1 MEKLDTLC
9 EQTLSEIEKS
19 NDLQSLD
26 NIRVRIVGKKG
37 KITQLMKSLSTL
49 SLEEKKSFGKS
60 INLIKLKIIESI
72 ETKKASLEE
81 KLISEKIEN
90 EKLDVSLPVRN
101 YNPGTIHPV
110 TQTIE
115 EVVEIFKPMGFCVA
129 EGPDIEDDFHNFTAL
144 NFPLDHPAREMHDTF
159 FLDNSDNEEKLLLR
173 THTSPVQIRIMKD
186 AKPPIRILAPG
197 RTYRCD
203 YDITHTPMFHQI
215 EGLVIDKKVNMG
227 HLKGCLINFVESF
240 FGVNDIPVRFR
251 PSYFPFTEPSAEVD
265 IGCERKNGEL
275 KIGGGGEW
283 LEILGCGMVHRNVLL
298 ACGLDPNEYQGFAF
312 GMGVERIAMLK
323 YGITDLRMF
332 FECDLRWLSHY
343 GFSFLDTPNISGG
356 KN

>member
-9 EQTLSEIEKS
+9 EKTLSEIDKS
-19 NDLQSLD
+19 DDLQSLD
-26 NIRVRIVGKKG
+26 AIRVSIIGKKG

-60 INLIKLKIIESI
+60 INFIKLKIIESI
-72 ETKKASLEE
+72 ETKKASLEA
-81 KLISEKIEN
+81 KLISKNIEN
-90 EKLDVSLPVRN
+90 ERLDVSLPVRG
-101 YNPGTIHPV
+101 YKAGTIHPV

-115 EVVEIFKPMGFCVA
+115 EVVEIFKPMGFSVA

-144 NFPLDHPAREMHDTF
+144 NFPPDHPAREMHDTF
-159 FLDNSDNEEKLLLR
+159 FLPNSDNGKKLLLR
-173 THTSPVQIRIMKD
+173 THTSPVQIRVMKD
-186 AKPPIRILAPG
+186 EEPPIRILAPG

-283 LEILGCGMVHRNVLL
+283 LEILGCGMVHRNVLV